1 MKKMNSELTLK
12 GLSIENISMCF
23 DLKNGSSVQALKD
36 VSLEIE
42 EGQIITVLGP
52 SGCGK
57 TTLLNIVA
65 GFLAPTEGK
74 VVLNEQVVQGPAAE
88 RGMVFQQGA
97 LFEWMNVR
105 SNVAFGPRMKG
116 IPKAEQ
122 DEKVKHLLGVVGL
135 ADFEDK
141 AVYELSGGMQQRVA
155 LARCLANDPDVIL
168 MDEPLGALDALTREK
183 MQGLV
188 LKLWKE
194 TGKTIL
200 LITHSVEEAV
210 LLGERLLV
218 LAPRPGR
225 IHKEYKLPFA
235 EMGVNMDLREVKKS
249 EGYSETRDEILSII
263 WEMEEE
269 IMGRADEN

>member
-12 GLSIENISMCF
+12 GLSIENISMRF